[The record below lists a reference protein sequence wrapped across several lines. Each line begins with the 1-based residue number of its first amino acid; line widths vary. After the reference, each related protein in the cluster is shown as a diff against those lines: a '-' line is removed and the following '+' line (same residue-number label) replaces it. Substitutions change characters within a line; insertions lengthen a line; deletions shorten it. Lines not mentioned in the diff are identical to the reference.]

1 MLCKLPQA
9 WIQPGGPR
17 MRCPSLEPARQ
28 PDLSRT
34 AKSFCCSSAWT
45 KTMRKCLLLS
55 NEENRLM
62 PSSMLGRQL
71 SGICREQAV
80 RDVDGVPCLST
91 RDAQSGT
98 LNASRDGELITY

>member
-1 MLCKLPQA
+1 
-9 WIQPGGPR
+9 
-17 MRCPSLEPARQ
+17 
-28 PDLSRT
+28 
-34 AKSFCCSSAWT
+34 
-45 KTMRKCLLLS
+45 MRKCLLLS